1 VQEHCSSAR
10 VIFRGPNTTSVSRNF
25 RVTHGMC
32 ATEGATRNCSR
43 STVMSV

>member
-10 VIFRGPNTTSVSRNF
+10 VIFRWPNTTSVSRNF